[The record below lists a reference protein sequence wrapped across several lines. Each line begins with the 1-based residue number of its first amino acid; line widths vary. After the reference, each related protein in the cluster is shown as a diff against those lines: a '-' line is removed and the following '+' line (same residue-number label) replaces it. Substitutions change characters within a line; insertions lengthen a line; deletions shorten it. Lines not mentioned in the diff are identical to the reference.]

1 VKIMVTGEAV
11 ATKDLVEARMAV
23 YRFLLAALDKPTPE
37 QHAWLGSSQFRH
49 SLVDIAERFDLTVP
63 PGDLAAADVEDHQAR
78 YIACFEVGLPTPP
91 VVLLAS
97 HYNRREPVTAIIHE
111 HLLFYRRFGAR
122 PAAGGCEPADH
133 ALNELAF
140 LIYLDE
146 LLLAGLVEADSIQR
160 ARHDFLSR
168 HMSRWPALA
177 STSAEENGIAPVY
190 VCLLGVLAAAVDQ
203 DKALTEKEI
212 APLAMEKT

>member
-1 VKIMVTGEAV
+1 MMATAEAIASRDV
-11 ATKDLVEARMAV
+11 VEARLSV

-37 QHAWLGSSQFRH
+37 QHAWIASSGFR
-49 SLVDIAERFDLTVP
+49 SALVDLANQFDLAVP
-63 PGDLAAADVEDHQAR
+63 PGELAAADAADHQTR

-111 HLLFYRRFGAR
+111 HLLFYRCFGAG
-122 PAAGGCEPADH
+122 PAAGNGEPADH

-146 LLLAGLVEADSIQR
+146 LLLAGQIQAEYVLR
-160 ARHDFLSR
+160 ARRDFLHR
-168 HMSRWPALA
+168 HMARWPGRACA
-177 STSAEENGIAPVY
+177 AAEENRIAPVY
-190 VCLLGVLAAAVDQ
+190 VILLRMLVAALEEDL
-203 DKALTEKEI
+203 ALTEAEI
-212 APLAMEKT
+212 ARLTKELT